1 MIYVKHPDSLVE
13 VCTHFSNTH
22 QSKKSIWNPPFWLVG
37 GLKMSAPLNKKV
49 LFFLLWYT
57 LAHCKDLEKKGRKRN
72 QCMLSFNDN
81 FLYLTKVKGSEK
93 SPYSIMQMHKLRKI
107 GT

>member
-1 MIYVKHPDSLVE
+1 MIYVKHPDYLIE

-37 GLKMSAPLNKKV
+37 GLKMSAHLNKKV

-57 LAHCKDLEKKGRKRN
+57 L
-72 QCMLSFNDN
+72 
-81 FLYLTKVKGSEK
+81 YLTKVKDSEK